1 MEKFLT
7 AVLEKKAES
16 GLEAIQT
23 AMEKN
28 IDIKILYKMIL
39 RDLRSAI
46 LLKLAP
52 AMKKQIQVSYSE
64 NEFKFLEKYK
74 DAAKPGDLARG
85 LKIMLESYETRS
97 RSYLPQTP
105 LELALLAI
113 IGQNK

>member
-1 MEKFLT
+1 
-7 AVLEKKAES
+7 
-16 GLEAIQT
+16 
-23 AMEKN
+23 
-28 IDIKILYKMIL
+28 MIL

-52 AMKKQIQVSYSE
+52 AMKRQIQDSYGE
-64 NEFKFLEKYK
+64 NEFNFLAKLK
-74 DAAKPGDLARG
+74 DAAKPGEMERA
-85 LKIMLESYETRS
+85 LKIMLEYYETRS